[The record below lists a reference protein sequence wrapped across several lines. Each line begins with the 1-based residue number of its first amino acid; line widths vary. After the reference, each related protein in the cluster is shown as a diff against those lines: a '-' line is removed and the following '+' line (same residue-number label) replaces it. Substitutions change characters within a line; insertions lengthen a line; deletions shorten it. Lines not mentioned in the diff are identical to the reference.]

1 MEKINLNPKNFN
13 FFSQQ
18 LKTSTDD
25 IININQLDTKIS
37 EADFKVENI
46 ISELFE
52 FTGEK
57 FKGKKQNKGT
67 ELLIMN
73 YEIPNF
79 TKFEVS
85 IDNEHENSQLS
96 LDI

>member
-1 MEKINLNPKNFN
+1 MSYYDFELLHTWFPKNRYVWVE
-13 FFSQQ
+13 
-18 LKTSTDD
+18 K
-25 IININQLDTKIS
+25 
-37 EADFKVENI
+37 DFAKAAAA
-46 ISELFE
+46 S
-52 FTGEK
+52 
-57 FKGKKQNKGT
+57 KGKKQNKGT

-79 TKFEVS
+79 TKFEAS

>member
-1 MEKINLNPKNFN
+1 MCG
-13 FFSQQ
+13 
-18 LKTSTDD
+18 LK
-25 IININQLDTKIS
+25 KIS
-37 EADFKVENI
+37 LRQLAA
-46 ISELFE
+46 S
-52 FTGEK
+52 
-57 FKGKKQNKGT
+57 KGKKQNKGT